1 MDMILAKLYST
12 DIYSMIIALMN
23 RNYMALL
30 DKTKLLFL
38 SLESNW
44 VKFLMLW
51 STCEKECPFIYAG
64 FQAKFN

>member
-44 VKFLMLW
+44 VKFLML
-51 STCEKECPFIYAG
+51 
-64 FQAKFN
+64 